1 MDNLN
6 GLKFNKRYNEWLN
19 DATFFD
25 YYTRLKE
32 IAINSFEWINLPDTC
47 DPRFLELILFEFGYC
62 LFFKHRYND
71 AFLTLQCAI
80 NGPLNMYRV
89 PIRRRAFA
97 VTGFNQDC
105 TDLDSVII
113 WNNFLRQPTSLTIE
127 LFAQRLTEI
136 ERTINVNVK
145 AQKTPV
151 LITGTLEQQRAL
163 KALYA
168 KYEGNEPVIYGD
180 KSLNQIPI
188 QALNTQAPNS
198 YLELTMMKNRV
209 WNEALTFLGVD
220 NAFTDK
226 KERMITDEVD
236 SITEQLNI
244 QRSIMLNARKQACEF
259 INKLF
264 ADQLPYGD
272 IDVRYRQTRPEG
284 RGENGLRDNRIT
296 DSNGVDDRA

>member
-6 GLKFNKRYNEWLN
+6 GLKFNRRYNEWLN

-47 DPRFLELILFEFGYC
+47 DPRFLELLLFEFGYC

-89 PIRRRAFA
+89 PIKRRAFA
-97 VTGFNQDC
+97 VTGFNQECD
-105 TDLDSVII
+105 DLNSVII
-113 WNNFLRQPTSLTIE
+113 WNNFLRQPTSLTVE

-136 ERTINVNVK
+136 ERAINVNVK

-151 LITGTLEQQRAL
+151 LISGSQEQQRAL
-163 KALYA
+163 KAIYE
-168 KYEGNEPVIYGD
+168 KYDGNTPVIFGD
-180 KSLNQIPI
+180 KSTRPDMLQV
-188 QALNTQAPNS
+188 LNTSAPEN
-198 YLELTMMKNRV
+198 YLNLTMMKNRI
-209 WNEALTFLGVD
+209 WNEAMTFLGVD
-220 NAFTDK
+220 NAYTDK
-226 KERMITDEVD
+226 KERMITDEIE
-236 SITEQLNI
+236 SNNEQLMI
-244 QRSIMLNARKQACEF
+244 QRSVMLNARQQACDM

-264 ADQLPYGD
+264 AGQLPNGAVS
-272 IDVRYRQTRPEG
+272 VRYRKQG
-284 RGENGLRDNRIT
+284 GDNNGKLYDGIEESMPSVNR
-296 DSNGVDDRA
+296 S

>member
-1 MDNLN
+1 M
-6 GLKFNKRYNEWLN
+6 
-19 DATFFD
+19 
-25 YYTRLKE
+25 
-32 IAINSFEWINLPDTC
+32 
-47 DPRFLELILFEFGYC
+47 LF
-62 LFFKHRYND
+62 R
-71 AFLTLQCAI
+71 
-80 NGPLNMYRV
+80 
-89 PIRRRAFA
+89 
-97 VTGFNQDC
+97 
-105 TDLDSVII
+105 S
-113 WNNFLRQPTSLTIE
+113 
-127 LFAQRLTEI
+127 I
-136 ERTINVNVK
+136 ERAINVNVK

-226 KERMITDEVD
+226 KERMITDEIE
-236 SITEQLNI
+236 SNNEQLMI
-244 QRSIMLNARKQACEF
+244 QRSIMLNARQQACDM

-264 ADQLPYGD
+264 AGQLPNGD
-272 IDVRYRQTRPEG
+272 VSVRYRKQG
-284 RGENGLRDNRIT
+284 GDNNGKLYDGIEESMPGVNR
-296 DSNGVDDRA
+296 S